1 MEIKYR
7 YDIINALI
15 KKHNYKSFLEIGY
28 LDGDTHNK
36 VQCEYKDSVDINP
49 KSGAKYIMSSDEFFK
64 INNSIRNINRKR
76 WDIIFIDGC
85 HEYEHVKRDIE
96 NSLHC
101 VNNNGSIV
109 LHDCNPPNEKW
120 QKWCGTVWKAIVDF
134 RNSDYAFWSIQTVD
148 VDCGVGIIRNV
159 KGDSLNYVVET
170 YSDFNNHRAEVLNL
184 ISVER
189 FIESL

>member
-7 YDIINALI
+7 YDVINALI

-36 VQCEYKDSVDINP
+36 VECEYKDSVDINP
-49 KSGAKYIMSSDEFFK
+49 KSGAKYIMSSDDFFK
-64 INNSIRNINRKR
+64 QCVRKY
-76 WDIIFIDGC
+76 DIIFIDGC
-85 HEYEHVKRDIE
+85 HECEQVMNDVC
-96 NSLHC
+96 NSFRCL
-101 VNNNGSIV
+101 NEFGSIV

-120 QKWCGTVWKAIVDF
+120 QKWCGTVWKALSALRHTDF
-134 RNSDYAFWSIQTVD
+134 RNSFYTVD
-148 VDCGVGIIRNV
+148 VDCGVGV
-159 KGDSLNYVVET
+159 YEDLSGVLPLPKVTT
-170 YSDFNNHRAEVLNL
+170 YEEFSQHRQEILNL